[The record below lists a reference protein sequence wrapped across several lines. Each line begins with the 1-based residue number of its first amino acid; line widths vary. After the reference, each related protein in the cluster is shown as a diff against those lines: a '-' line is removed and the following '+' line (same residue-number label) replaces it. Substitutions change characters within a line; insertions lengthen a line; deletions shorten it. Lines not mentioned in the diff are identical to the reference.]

1 MLVYIFNF
9 NLFECL
15 ATNLEKGLLTRSC
28 QKVKI
33 SLPLRHNIYGFVY
46 YKYMYNWNVYPPPK
60 IQDLK
65 YLLTWLWSLRTSRNT
80 SPFQGF
86 ALPYL
91 AVTAFFVMLLTTS
104 QCSVF
109 DRLISCDPDVSN
121 SFGYVWFKLTCR
133 LFQLHSQSLHAKLNL
148 LVFQT
153 ATSNDSVN
161 YYIYSADRNECQWK
175 NSQKFIYILVLCM
188 LQHLFR

>member
-1 MLVYIFNF
+1 MSKSQNIPALEAQHLWFCLLQVHVQLKWLSTSENSRLEIFVDMVVVFTNF
-9 NLFECL
+9 SEH
-15 ATNLEKGLLTRSC
+15 LT
-28 QKVKI
+28 
-33 SLPLRHNIYGFVY
+33 LP
-46 YKYMYNWNVYPPPK
+46 
-60 IQDLK
+60 
-65 YLLTWLWSLRTSRNT
+65 
-80 SPFQGF
+80 GF